1 MGDVVLNKGKINLSD
16 HSSLEAVLT
25 ALDGVSEAIVIVNNS
40 GRVQYANQSAEQL
53 LGVRSDFDQ
62 IITQA
67 IKFIDNHSGA
77 ELKPSLLQLLTPSFY
92 SEIEKSCQLVSASG
106 VTIPFSIQVDAVYER
121 KDGNHP
127 LYHVVRVADNSVTQQ
142 LTESVNFHRRHDLLT
157 GLANR
162 YEFEEQLK
170 RSLKEAAKG
179 NADHCICII
188 NLDQL
193 QLINKSAGHIA
204 GDEFLKEIAQAFQSV
219 IRANDV
225 LARLGNNEFALLLW
239 RVSMPIAKQIAQ
251 KLMTCLKQLQF
262 EWNNHEYIVT
272 CSIGIAEVDATVD
285 TWAELVRRA
294 DLACNEAKKQ
304 GANQLRCYSSVEKE
318 AEAQKFEVEW
328 VSNIVSAVRNN
339 KFLLYQQP
347 IVSLSAVKTLNHCEV
362 LLRMRDA
369 NGGVINPG
377 ACLLAAEK
385 YDMINMI
392 DRWVVHQAFYWLA
405 ENRTHSFDHLNINLS
420 GISVTRDDFLD
431 YIHDLAEALLVPTEK
446 VCFEITETAA
456 VENLGK
462 AKQFIVS
469 VKQMGCRIALD
480 DFGSGMC
487 SFSYLKNLP
496 VDFVKIDGEFVREI
510 HYDPVSRSMV
520 EAINSV
526 CQRMG
531 IETIAEYVESKEIM
545 DVLEDIGVNYA
556 QGFGIAEPSPLSELV
571 ETQSLYPHHKVSGS

>member
-1 MGDVVLNKGKINLSD
+1 MSKGQINLTDQLSI
-16 HSSLEAVLT
+16 EAVLT
-25 ALDGVSEAIVIVNNS
+25 ALNCVSDAIVIIKNN
-40 GRVQYANQSAEQL
+40 GRIEYANQVAEQTF
-53 LGVRSDFDQ
+53 GVRSGCEQ
-62 IITQA
+62 IISH
-67 IKFIDNHSGA
+67 ILKFVDLHSGE
-77 ELKPSLLQLLTPSFY
+77 ELQPSLIQLLTPSFY
-92 SEIEKSCQLVSASG
+92 SEIEKNCNLVSASG
-106 VTIPFSIQVDAVYER
+106 ASIPFSINVEAIYER
-121 KDGNHP
+121 KGGNHP
-127 LYHVVRVADNSVTQQ
+127 VYHVVRLTDNSLTQQ
-142 LTESVNFHRRHDLLT
+142 LSDSINFHRSHDLLT

-162 YEFEEQLK
+162 YEFEAQLK
-170 RSLKEAAKG
+170 RSLQEASTTKA
-179 NADHCICII
+179 NHCICII

-193 QLINKSAGHIA
+193 QLINQSAGHIA
-204 GDEFLKEIAQAFQSV
+204 GDEFLKVIAKEFQAV
-219 IRANDV
+219 IRVNDI

-239 RVSMPIAKQIAQ
+239 RVNIDIAQQIAQ
-251 KLMTCLKQLQF
+251 KLINCLKAIQF
-262 EWNNHEYIVT
+262 EWDNHEYIVT
-272 CSIGIAEVDATVD
+272 CSIGIAEVDAKVD
-285 TWAELVRRA
+285 AWTELVRRA

-304 GANQLRCYSSVEKE
+304 GTNQLRCYSKIEKE

-328 VSNIVSAVRNN
+328 VSSIVSAVRNN

-347 IVSLSAVKTLNHCEV
+347 IISLSANKEYSSCEV
-362 LLRMRDA
+362 LLRMQDDS
-369 NGGVINPG
+369 GGVINPG
-377 ACLLAAEK
+377 VCLLAAEK

-405 ENRTHSFDHLNINLS
+405 ENRTHSIDHLNINLS
-420 GISVTRDDFLD
+420 GISVTRDDFLQF
-431 YIHDLAEALLVPTEK
+431 IHDLAESLLVPTEK

-545 DVLEDIGVNYA
+545 DVLVDIGVNYA
-556 QGFGIAEPSPLSELV
+556 QGFGIAEPSPLSKII
-571 ETQSLYPHHKVSGS
+571 ETASNYPHHKASIN